1 MNEKQLLDRLKRDAD
16 AVTLPE
22 TLSPEA
28 IERMLCNAKAKTNTD
43 ASSQNSAEPASDSS
57 NTQNFSSDSVSS
69 NAQKQFTSW
78 ESDNAHC
85 TSFAA
90 SADNRSDTQDSTQ
103 NADSSNADFS
113 SRKGGSNMK
122 KHTSFYRYAMRYG
135 SLAAVFVLG
144 VTVLWQAN
152 QISSLKENQ
161 APLPRESGKAA
172 VVIETE
178 PLENSSQD
186 TDTEDTRDTDNEKT
200 SVPDTNQNAAEA
212 SLTEKNDEGS
222 ENQADVNGSLY
233 MADSTAEGSKD
244 IHETNAASTDGA
256 SDSGSTSESADASDL
271 SDASNDIDSSKS
283 VKAVSAPQEDA
294 FTYAESYEQ
303 IYDTLKDKLGL
314 ALYGRD
320 SAYDVYAESASD
332 TGVSVASSADS
343 VTSSESDAKALSDF
357 SETNLQEMGVD
368 EGDIVK
374 TDGQYLY
381 ILKQDLS
388 FSIIR
393 ADGSDLTLCS
403 TTGLDVSSLSNASV
417 KELYLDGSQL
427 TVLFQGTQT
436 SLEQEDEV
444 YYTTSQMASVL
455 CTYDISEPSAP
466 KLTGSLTQEG
476 RYATSRKVGDYL
488 YLFTSYTPSLL
499 DTYASSTMA
508 PRVNGTVVPASCFYL
523 PEQLSSQQYLVI
535 TAVDLSAQAA
545 VTDQKVLVSGADNF
559 YVSTENIYIATEN
572 YNSDDTFTELAKFHY
587 DSGHITGV
595 AAGSVRGYLNNSFS
609 LNEYNGYLRVVSTYY
624 NSSNDDWTEKN
635 ALTIFDE
642 SLKQVSTIDDLA
654 SGETIRSARFL
665 GDTGYFVTFRQ
676 TDPLFRVDLSDPSS
690 PKITGELKVSGF
702 SSYLHFYGENLLL
715 GIGYETDET
724 TGETTG
730 IKLSMFDLSD
740 PDALNEVN
748 RVVIPG
754 ITWAPAVDDYK
765 SILVDAKKN
774 LIGFYCDGRYF
785 VYSYDSTN
793 GFERMLVYDF
803 FEDDLMDTAQ
813 YDTMRGLYIGDTLYL
828 AGDGFVIPFDL
839 ADGCSKQEVF
849 RY

>member
-1 MNEKQLLDRLKRDAD
+1 MNEKQLLDRLKQDAD
-16 AVTLPE
+16 AVTPPE

-28 IERMLCNAKAKTNTD
+28 IERMLLD
-43 ASSQNSAEPASDSS
+43 ARESQAAQSQNSAKRLLDTQEPFADSDSS
-57 NTQNFSSDSVSS
+57 DMQNFSTDSISS
-69 NAQKQFTSW
+69 NPQKHFTSQ
-78 ESDNAHC
+78 ESEEEHR
-85 TSFAA
+85 TFFAV
-90 SADNRSDTQDSTQ
+90 SADSRSDTQASAQSAAFSDTDS
-103 NADSSNADFS
+103 S

-122 KHTSFYRYAMRYG
+122 KHTSFYRCAMRYG

-161 APLPRESGKAA
+161 AALPQGNGRAA

-178 PLENSSQD
+178 ALENAKQN
-186 TDTEDTRDTDNEKT
+186 TATEDTNNEKA
-200 SVPDTNQNAAEA
+200 SIPDTNQNGPNAAEA
-212 SLTEKNDEGS
+212 SMAEKHDDG
-222 ENQADVNGSLY
+222 
-233 MADSTAEGSKD
+233 ADSS
-244 IHETNAASTDGA
+244 SF
-256 SDSGSTSESADASDL
+256 SDTL
-271 SDASNDIDSSKS
+271 NNIDSSEL
-283 VKAVSAPQEDA
+283 AAASAQQEDA
-294 FTYAESYEQ
+294 FTYADSYEQ
-303 IYDTLKDKLGL
+303 IYDNLKDKLGL
-314 ALYGRD
+314 SLYGRD
-320 SAYDVYAESASD
+320 TAYDVYAEVASD
-332 TGVSVASSADS
+332 TGAAVATSADDAASSG
-343 VTSSESDAKALSDF
+343 SDVNGIDF

-388 FSIIR
+388 FSIIH

-403 TTGLDVSSLSNASV
+403 TTDLDASSLSNASV

-444 YYTTSQMASVL
+444 YYTASQMSSVL
-455 CTYDISEPSAP
+455 CTYDISDPNAP

-476 RYATSRKVGDYL
+476 RYSTSRKVGNYL
-488 YLFTSYTPSLL
+488 YLFTSYTPTLL
-499 DTYASSTMA
+499 DAYASSTMA
-508 PRVNGTVVPASCFYL
+508 PRVNGTAVPASCFYL

-535 TAVDLSAQAA
+535 TAVDLSANAA

-587 DSGHITGV
+587 DNGHITGV

-609 LNEYNGYLRVVSTYY
+609 LNEYNGYLRIVSTYY
-624 NSSNDDWTEKN
+624 DSSNDDWTEKN
-635 ALTIFDE
+635 ILTIFDE
-642 SLKQVSTIDDLA
+642 NLKQVSTIDDLA

-665 GDTGYFVTFRQ
+665 EDTGYFVTFRQ
-676 TDPLFRVDLSDPSS
+676 TDPLFRVDLSDPTA

-715 GIGYETDET
+715 GIGYEADEN

-740 PDALNEVN
+740 PDELKEVN
-748 RVVIPG
+748 RIAISG
-754 ITWAPAVDDYK
+754 ITWAPAIDDYK
-765 SILVDAKKN
+765 SILVDAEKN
-774 LIGFYCDGRYF
+774 LIGFYCDGRYL
-785 VYSYDSTN
+785 VYSYDSEN

-803 FEDDLMDTAQ
+803 FEDDLMETAQ

-828 AGDGFVIPFDL
+828 AGDGFVVPFDL

>member
-1 MNEKQLLDRLKRDAD
+1 
-16 AVTLPE
+16 
-22 TLSPEA
+22 
-28 IERMLCNAKAKTNTD
+28 
-43 ASSQNSAEPASDSS
+43 
-57 NTQNFSSDSVSS
+57 
-69 NAQKQFTSW
+69 
-78 ESDNAHC
+78 
-85 TSFAA
+85 
-90 SADNRSDTQDSTQ
+90 
-103 NADSSNADFS
+103 
-113 SRKGGSNMK
+113 MK
-122 KHTSFYRYAMRYG
+122 KHTSFYRCAMRYG

-161 APLPRESGKAA
+161 AALPQGNGRAA

-178 PLENSSQD
+178 ALENAKQN
-186 TDTEDTRDTDNEKT
+186 TDTEDTNNEKA
-200 SVPDTNQNAAEA
+200 SIPDTNQNGPNAAEA
-212 SLTEKNDEGS
+212 SMAEKHDDG
-222 ENQADVNGSLY
+222 
-233 MADSTAEGSKD
+233 ADSS
-244 IHETNAASTDGA
+244 SF
-256 SDSGSTSESADASDL
+256 SDTL
-271 SDASNDIDSSKS
+271 NNIDSSEL
-283 VKAVSAPQEDA
+283 AAASAQQEDA
-294 FTYAESYEQ
+294 FTYADSYEQ

-314 ALYGRD
+314 SLYGRD
-320 SAYDVYAESASD
+320 TAYDVYAE
-332 TGVSVASSADS
+332 VASGTGAAVATSADDAA
-343 VTSSESDAKALSDF
+343 SSGSDVNGIDF

-388 FSIIR
+388 FSIIH

-403 TTGLDVSSLSNASV
+403 TTDLDASSLSNASV

-444 YYTTSQMASVL
+444 YYTASQMSSVL
-455 CTYDISEPSAP
+455 CTYDISDPNAP

-476 RYATSRKVGDYL
+476 RYSTSRKVGNYL
-488 YLFTSYTPSLL
+488 YLFTSYTPTLL
-499 DTYASSTMA
+499 DAYASSTMA
-508 PRVNGTVVPASCFYL
+508 PRVNGTAVPASCFYL

-535 TAVDLSAQAA
+535 TAVDLSANAA

-587 DSGHITGV
+587 DNGHITGV

-609 LNEYNGYLRVVSTYY
+609 LNEYNGYLRIVSTYY
-624 NSSNDDWTEKN
+624 DSSNDDWTEKN
-635 ALTIFDE
+635 ILTIFDE
-642 SLKQVSTIDDLA
+642 NLKQVSTIDDLA

-665 GDTGYFVTFRQ
+665 EDTGYFVTFRQ
-676 TDPLFRVDLSDPSS
+676 TDPLFRVDLSDPTA

-715 GIGYETDET
+715 GIGYEADEN

-740 PDALNEVN
+740 PDELKEVN
-748 RVVIPG
+748 RIAISG
-754 ITWAPAVDDYK
+754 ITWAPAIDDYK
-765 SILVDAKKN
+765 SILVDAEKN
-774 LIGFYCDGRYF
+774 LIGFYCDGRYL
-785 VYSYDSTN
+785 VYSYDSEN

-803 FEDDLMDTAQ
+803 FEDDLMETAQ

-828 AGDGFVIPFDL
+828 AGDGFVVPFDL